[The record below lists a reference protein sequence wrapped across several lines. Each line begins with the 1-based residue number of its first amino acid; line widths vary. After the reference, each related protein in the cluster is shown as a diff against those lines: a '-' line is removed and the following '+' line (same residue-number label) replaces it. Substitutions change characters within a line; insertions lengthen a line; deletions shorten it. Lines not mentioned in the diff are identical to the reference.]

1 MTTSHQQFAVCPI
14 CQQQRLPGD
23 LIASDLVRE
32 PVRAE
37 ILQDHPEWNPQQP
50 LCLRCL
56 NRYRA
61 AHVCRLL
68 ETEKGELTTLEQDVV
83 NSLREQE
90 SLAENMNLQFDR
102 QLTFGERLSDRMAQF
117 GGSWTFI
124 LVFWLLLVS
133 WIILN
138 SLLARAFDPYPYILL
153 NLMLSCLAAIQAPI
167 ILMSQN
173 RQEAKDRLRG
183 EYDYRVDLKAE
194 LEIRLL
200 HAKLDQLLM
209 HQWQRLLE
217 IQQLQLDLMGDLSTQ
232 PSHRKPQRELPGQ
245 TPESR

>member
-1 MTTSHQQFAVCPI
+1 MAASHRQLAVCPL
-14 CQQQRLPGD
+14 CKQQRLPGD
-23 LIASDLVRE
+23 LITGELVRE
-32 PVRAE
+32 PVRVE
-37 ILQDHPEWNPQQP
+37 ILLEHPEWNPQQP
-50 LCLRCL
+50 LCLQCL

-61 AHVCRLL
+61 EHVCRLL
-68 ETEKGELTTLEQDVV
+68 ATEKGELTNLEQDVV

-90 SLAENMNLQFDR
+90 SLTQNLNLQFDK
-102 QLTFGERLSDRMAQF
+102 QLTFGEQLSDRMARF

-124 LVFWLLLVS
+124 LVFWVLLAG
-133 WIILN
+133 WISLN
-138 SLLARAFDPYPYILL
+138 SLLAKAFDPYPYILL

-173 RQEAKDRLRG
+173 RQEVKDRLRG

-232 PSHRKPQRELPGQ
+232 PSHRKPPLEHPHQ
-245 TPESR
+245 TFE

>member
-1 MTTSHQQFAVCPI
+1 MTTSHRHLVVCPL
-14 CQQQRLPGD
+14 CQQQHLPGE
-23 LIASDLVRE
+23 LVTGDLVRE

-50 LCLRCL
+50 LCIRCL

-61 AHVCRLL
+61 QHVCHLL
-68 ETEKGELTTLEQDVV
+68 ETEKGELTHLEQDVV

-90 SLAENMNLQFDR
+90 SLAENLNLQFDK
-102 QLTFGERLSDRMAQF
+102 QLTFGERLSDRMARF

-124 LVFWLLLVS
+124 LVFWLLLVG
-133 WIILN
+133 WICLN

-153 NLMLSCLAAIQAPI
+153 NLMLSCLAAIQAPV

-183 EYDYRVDLKAE
+183 EYDYSVDLKAE

-200 HAKLDQLLM
+200 HVKLDQLLM

-232 PSHRKPQRELPGQ
+232 PSHRKPAQNVRSE
-245 TPESR
+245 TPDEV

>member
-1 MTTSHQQFAVCPI
+1 MTGSHRQLAECPL
-14 CQQQRLPGD
+14 CHEQRLSAD
-23 LIASDLVRE
+23 LIAGELARE
-32 PVRAE
+32 SVRAE
-37 ILQDHPEWNPQQP
+37 ILQDHPNWNPQQP
-50 LCLRCL
+50 LCLQCL

-61 AHVCRLL
+61 EHVCRLL
-68 ETEKGELTTLEQDVV
+68 ETEKGELTHLEQDVV
-83 NSLREQE
+83 NSLREQD
-90 SLAENMNLQFDR
+90 SLAENLNLQFDK
-102 QLTFGERLSDRMAQF
+102 QLSVGERLSDRMARF

-124 LVFWLLLVS
+124 LAFWLLLVG
-133 WIILN
+133 WIGLN
-138 SLLARAFDPYPYILL
+138 SVLARSFDPYPYILL

-173 RQEAKDRLRG
+173 REEARDRLRG

-217 IQQLQLDLMGDLSTQ
+217 IQQLQLDLMGDLSKQ
-232 PSHRKPQRELPGQ
+232 PSQRTRPQEMPRQPSE
-245 TPESR
+245 